1 VSLKILDIV
10 EAVSKVQDPEIPVN
24 ICELGLLYG
33 IQIYPLGN
41 VHVIMTLTSPN
52 CPAAELLP
60 MQVEESVRAVDGV
73 NDVKIEVTFDPP
85 YDAKMMSELAKCE
98 LGFL

>member
-1 VSLKILDIV
+1 MLKVRDIV
-10 EAVSKVQDPEIPVN
+10 DAISKVQDPEIPVN

-33 IQIYPLGN
+33 VCIYPLGN

-52 CPAAELLP
+52 CPAAEQIP
-60 MQVEESVRAVDGV
+60 AQVEEIVRAVDGV
-73 NDVKIEVTFDPP
+73 NDVKVEITFDPP
-85 YDAKMMSELAKCE
+85 YDQAMMSELAKLE

>member
-1 VSLKILDIV
+1 MLTVPQIV
-10 EAVSKVQDPEIPVN
+10 EAVSQVQDPEIPVN

-33 IQIYPLGN
+33 VAIYPLGN

-52 CPAAELLP
+52 CPAAEQIP
-60 MQVEESVRAVDGV
+60 AQVEASIRAVDGV
-73 NDVKIEVTFDPP
+73 NDVKVEITFEPSYDP
-85 YDAKMMSELAKCE
+85 KMMSILAKLE